1 MTPMPFVLEPESYV
15 DDVNLDGADL
25 TGQDGTD
32 ARLDGCAWRGVR
44 LDEVVLRR
52 ARLSDTTL
60 DTVSATTLDV
70 TSGDWLD
77 VVVRDSRLGGVPAFD
92 ADWRRVR
99 ITGGKIDYL
108 NLRDARLADVTLEG
122 VTIGELDLT
131 GARTKGLVLR
141 DVVVRE
147 LVVDRATLTGAD
159 LTGLVTGALR
169 VLRGVAGLRGAHVT
183 DTQALDLL
191 PALADHVGL
200 VVDA

>member
-1 MTPMPFVLEPESYV
+1 MPFALEPESYV
-15 DDVNLDGADL
+15 DDVTLDGDDL

-52 ARLSDTTL
+52 GRLTDTTF

-70 TSGDWLD
+70 TSGDWTD
-77 VVVRDSRLGGVPAFD
+77 VVVRESRLGGVQAYD

-99 ITGGKIDYL
+99 LTGGKVDYL
-108 NLRDARLADVTLEG
+108 NLRDARLADVVLEG

-131 GARTKGLVLR
+131 GVKATRLVLR
-141 DVVVRE
+141 EVAVRE

-159 LTGLVTGALR
+159 LTGLATGALR
-169 VLRGVAGLRGAHVT
+169 VLRGVAGLRGARVT
-183 DTQALDLL
+183 GTQALDLL
-191 PALADHVGL
+191 PALTDHVGL
-200 VVDA
+200 VVDE

>member
-1 MTPMPFVLEPESYV
+1 MPFVLEPESYV
-15 DDVNLDGADL
+15 DDVTLDGDDL

-32 ARLDGCAWRGVR
+32 SRVDGCTWRGVR
-44 LDEVVLRR
+44 LDEVVLRH
-52 ARLSDTTL
+52 ARLGDTTL

-108 NLRDARLADVTLEG
+108 NLRDARLTDVTLEG
-122 VTIGELDLT
+122 VAIGELDLT
-131 GARTKGLVLR
+131 GAKAAKLVLR
-141 DVVVRE
+141 DVTVRE

-159 LTGLVTGALR
+159 LTGLATGALR
-169 VLRGVAGLRGAHVT
+169 VLRGVSGLRGARIT
-183 DTQALDLL
+183 GTQALDLL
-191 PALADHVGL
+191 PALTDHVGL
-200 VVDA
+200 VVDE